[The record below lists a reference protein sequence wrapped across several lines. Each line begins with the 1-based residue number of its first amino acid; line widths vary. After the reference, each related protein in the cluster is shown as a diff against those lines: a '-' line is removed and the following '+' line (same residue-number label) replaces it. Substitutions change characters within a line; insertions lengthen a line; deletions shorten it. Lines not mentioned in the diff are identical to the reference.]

1 MRADQTGEIVA
12 STPIRMVKVRKPPR
26 KIAILY
32 MSRSLMRGVRCTGRF
47 GMRSE
52 GDWPHCRGILS
63 LWLYCIQR
71 QMKQKNTD
79 QMRI

>member
-32 MSRSLMRGVRCTGRF
+32 MSRSLMRVCGAPDA
-47 GMRSE
+47 SE
-52 GDWPHCRGILS
+52 
-63 LWLYCIQR
+63 
-71 QMKQKNTD
+71 
-79 QMRI
+79 